1 MAKWLSRADIGDS
14 VDAHRH
20 PNSQSKLE
28 DNRQTAPSNI
38 EWWLAR
44 QPALR
49 RSFLLSFPFSF
60 SKLGYILTKRDGL
73 GADRART
80 SMREDNPD
88 ASGPANQNY
97 FFWPMVFNNIQLSF
111 LVRRFPKGC
120 QDISSPALN
129 GGLRRSGE
137 VSRSP
142 NASHFQ
148 RLLAHGLVEN
158 PCGAGVLMLCCVYPN
173 HGHMSFQFPNHGM
186 AFLVQTLSGA
196 FSCNACAT

>member
-1 MAKWLSRADIGDS
+1 MWLETRPVRGSRA
-14 VDAHRH
+14 
-20 PNSQSKLE
+20 
-28 DNRQTAPSNI
+28 
-38 EWWLAR
+38 AR
-44 QPALR
+44 QAATG
-49 RSFLLSFPFSF
+49 RSTKTIFSGRWF
-60 SKLGYILTKRDGL
+60 
-73 GADRART
+73 
-80 SMREDNPD
+80 
-88 ASGPANQNY
+88 
-97 FFWPMVFNNIQLSF
+97 FNNIQLFF

-148 RLLAHGLVEN
+148 RLLAHRLVEN
-158 PCGAGVLMLCCVYPN
+158 PCGAGVLMLYRVDPN

-196 FSCNACAT
+196 FSRNSCAT